1 MIFNSIIDLQQTRKT
16 KEQCIVSMFEMIKGL
31 SIREACRMFKIT
43 KNQKSFYQKVINPM
57 AKPKN
62 CDILIEELKPN
73 LISVKIVFKKIS
85 EFKEEEFK

>member
-43 KNQKSFYQKVINPM
+43 KNQKSFYQKVIKPM

-62 CDILIEELKPN
+62 CDILIDELKPN
-73 LISVKIVFKKIS
+73 LISVKIVFKKIK